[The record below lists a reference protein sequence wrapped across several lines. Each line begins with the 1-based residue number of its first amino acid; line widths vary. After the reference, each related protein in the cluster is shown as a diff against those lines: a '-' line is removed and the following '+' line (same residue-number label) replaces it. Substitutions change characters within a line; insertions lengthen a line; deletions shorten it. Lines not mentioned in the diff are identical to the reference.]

1 MKKKLLSLVLA
12 GAMVASTS
20 VSAFAEAP
28 TPTVTEPTP
37 TVTKPTTI
45 LPGQPEKDIDI
56 DITGDIL
63 DDKGNTKPG
72 TISVTVPT
80 AVNFTVTK
88 DGVLNS
94 GEMVIT
100 NNSNEKIKVSVK
112 KFTDADAENSI
123 NIVNKSEFDGG
134 SSNIPREKIWLSLVG
149 KGIKVGFQSEGNG
162 KMYNLANDAEI
173 NAGQEI
179 GKIDGNDK
187 LSLSLEGA
195 GGTQPDSLTEPIKD
209 KFNLVLTIARDRAQ

>member
-28 TPTVTEPTP
+28 TSTVTEPTP
-37 TVTKPTTI
+37 TVTEPTTI
-45 LPGQPEKDIDI
+45 LPGQKEKDIDI

-112 KFTDADAENSI
+112 KFTDADAEN
-123 NIVNKSEFDGG
+123 NIEIMKKSDFGDVP
-134 SSNIPREKIWLSLVG
+134 SNVPRKKIWLSLVG

-162 KMYNLANDAEI
+162 KMYNLANGNAID
-173 NAGQEI
+173 AGQEI
-179 GKIDGNDK
+179 GKIDGSGK
-187 LSLSLEGA
+187 LKLSLEGG
-195 GGTQPDSLTEPIKD
+195 GGTQEDSLTEAIKD

>member
-112 KFTDADAENSI
+112 KFTDDDAGNNI
-123 NIVNKSEFDGG
+123 NIVKKSEFDTNGASG
-134 SSNIPREKIWLSLVG
+134 TSREKIWLKLVG
-149 KGIKVGFQSEGNG
+149 KGVSVGFESEGSG
-162 KMYNLANDAEI
+162 KMYNLADNNEI
-173 NAGQEI
+173 TSPKEI
-179 GKIDGNDK
+179 GKIDGSGE
-187 LSLSLEGA
+187 LRLRLEGE
-195 GGTQPDSLTEPIKD
+195 GGTAAGSSSDPIKD
-209 KFNLVLTIARDRAQ
+209 NFNLVLTIARDKA

>member
-20 VSAFAEAP
+20 VSAFASTP
-28 TPTVTEPTP
+28 TPTV
-37 TVTKPTTI
+37 KGSATI
-45 LPGQPEKDIDI
+45 SPGDDEKDIDI

-88 DGVLNS
+88 GGVLTS
-94 GEMVIT
+94 GDMTIT

-112 KFTDADAENSI
+112 KFTDANAEKDI
-123 NIVNKSEFDGG
+123 NIVKKSVFDSGRD
-134 SSNIPREKIWLSLVG
+134 ITREKIWLSLVG
-149 KGIKVGFQSEGNG
+149 KGVSIGFESADGG
-162 KMYNLANDAEI
+162 KMYNRADENETIDSK
-173 NAGQEI
+173 EI
-179 GKIDGNDK
+179 GKIDGSDE
-187 LSLSLEGA
+187 LTLSLEGGGVIQA
-195 GGTQPDSLTEPIKD
+195 GSSEAIKD
-209 KFNLVLTIARDRAQ
+209 KFNLVLTIARDRE